1 MFKFSSANSKISKL
15 HKVYRLRKYNEKTG
29 KKIFS
34 FDLISGHSC
43 PGANECHAKVIIEDG
58 KRLVKDG
65 KEMKFRCF
73 SASQEALYTGVYN
86 LRKHNFDLMKSLKN
100 DSDITEELLR
110 TFPKNVGI
118 LRFHVAGDVFTDRQF
133 QAYCNLAKENKNT
146 LFYAYTKS
154 LRIFVK
160 NRDLMPS
167 NFRIVASK
175 GGRYDDMIEPNNI
188 NYSEVVD
195 NERQAKLLGL
205 PVDIDDSHAVFG
217 QSSALIIHG
226 VQPPEINARVK
237 NSLLNA

>member
-1 MFKFSSANSKISKL
+1 MFKFSQGNSKTKKL
-15 HKVYRLRKYNEKTG
+15 HKVYRLRKFNEKTG
-29 KKIFS
+29 KTVRS
-34 FDLISGHSC
+34 FDMISGHSC
-43 PGANECHAKVIIEDG
+43 VGAKECLAKVIEENGKRKLVDG
-58 KRLVKDG
+58 KD
-65 KEMKFRCF
+65 MKFRCF
-73 SASQEALYTGVYN
+73 SASQEALYTNVYK
-86 LRKHNFDLMKSLKN
+86 LRKHNFDLMKSLKT

-110 TFPKNVGI
+110 AFPKNVGI

-133 QAYCNLAKENKNT
+133 QAYCNLARENKNT

-154 LRIFVK
+154 LRIMVK

-167 NFRIVASK
+167 NFRMVASK

-226 VQPPEINARVK
+226 VQPPEINARIK
-237 NSLLNA
+237 HSLLNA

>member
-1 MFKFSSANSKISKL
+1 MFKFSQGNSKTKKL
-15 HKVYRLRKYNEKTG
+15 HKVYRLRKFNEKTG
-29 KKIFS
+29 KTVRS
-34 FDLISGHSC
+34 FDMISGHSC
-43 PGANECHAKVIIEDG
+43 VGAKECLAKVIEENGKRKLVDG
-58 KRLVKDG
+58 KD
-65 KEMKFRCF
+65 MKFRCF
-73 SASQEALYTGVYN
+73 SASQEALYTNVYK
-86 LRKHNFDLMKSLKN
+86 LRKHNFDLMKSLKT

-110 TFPKNVGI
+110 AFPKNVGI

-133 QAYCNLAKENKNT
+133 QAYCNLARENKNT

-154 LRIFVK
+154 LRIMVK

-167 NFRIVASK
+167 NFRMVASK

-195 NERQAKLLGL
+195 NEHQAKLLGL

-237 NSLLNA
+237 HSLLNA